1 MAIQGTYKEIIKNGS
16 ALYRSSVTYKSRH
29 ISLGS
34 YKTQAMASIAYN
46 IAADILFNKK
56 PHFYEVH
63 DYSKEFEP
71 LYFEKWVMLLNL
83 KNNGI
88 YARNPIYLEKS
99 YFYYFL
105 SRERALKFDAD
116 DLFFYKEHKITVR
129 GGHMF
134 TADYGNQINILSR
147 YGIPPFAVSGRDY
160 VFANGDENDFTYAN
174 IKLINRYTGVKKA
187 DRKGKAC
194 YIARIH
200 INGNFIVGFYDTEEE
215 AAAAYNKAAD
225 ILNSKG
231 ILTEYNRNYIDKLS
245 TEEYR
250 KLYLSV
256 KISAG
261 IIKYTGV
268 PCKSSD
274 KIKITE

>member
-1 MAIQGTYKEIIKNGS
+1 
-16 ALYRSSVTYKSRH
+16 
-29 ISLGS
+29 
-34 YKTQAMASIAYN
+34 
-46 IAADILFNKK
+46 
-56 PHFYEVH
+56 
-63 DYSKEFEP
+63 
-71 LYFEKWVMLLNL
+71 
-83 KNNGI
+83 
-88 YARNPIYLEKS
+88 
-99 YFYYFL
+99 
-105 SRERALKFDAD
+105 
-116 DLFFYKEHKITVR
+116 
-129 GGHMF
+129 MF